1 MSAVISPEVAAYL
14 ESEAARVHVPDFVL
28 SDPVQFPRRFS
39 DLRDIEVTAILASH
53 LAWGNRKMIC
63 RDIERLLS
71 LADNMP
77 AAWIAEGAFEEV
89 PDEQNIHR
97 TFFGRNLK
105 HFCRGLRRIISRH
118 GSLDA
123 FCAASGAPDSEF
135 PAWALA
141 EAINAELA
149 AANSGQTDS
158 RCLPLSLSSTALKRL
173 NMALRW
179 LVRRDEG
186 IVDLGVWDS
195 LKPSQL
201 FIPLDVH
208 VGDTSRSLGL
218 LTRKANDRLAATTLT
233 DALRTL
239 RPSDPTYF
247 DFALFGSPVTPQ

>member
-1 MSAVISPEVAAYL
+1 MSAVIPPEVATYL
-14 ESEAARVHVPDFVL
+14 EAEAARVHVPDFVL
-28 SDPVQFPRRFS
+28 ADPVQFPRRFS

-71 LADNMP
+71 LADNQP
-77 AAWIAEGAFEEV
+77 AAWIAEGAYEEI

-105 HFCRGLRRIISRH
+105 HFCRGLRQIFARY

-123 FCAASGAPDSEF
+123 FCAASGAPATEF

-149 AANSGQTDS
+149 DANAGQTDS
-158 RCLPLSLSSTALKRL
+158 RCLPLSLGSTALKRL

-179 LVRRDEG
+179 LVRRDDG

-195 LKPSQL
+195 LSPAQL

-208 VGDTSRSLGL
+208 VGDTSRALGL
-218 LTRKANDRLAATTLT
+218 LSRKANDRLAATTLT
-233 DALRTL
+233 AALRTL
-239 RPSDPTYF
+239 RPADPTYF